1 MSAGC
6 NSCAST
12 HTKPVV
18 DATYRKV
25 LWFALVVNG
34 AMFVVEL
41 IAGALG
47 QSLALTADA
56 MDFFSDAAN
65 YAITLV
71 VLGLSL
77 SVRSKAALFKGICMG
92 LVGLYVLY
100 ASISHIIEG
109 TVPHAQVM
117 GVIGFMALITNVIVA
132 LLLFRHKDGDAN
144 RQSIWICSRNDAIAN
159 IAVMLAGA
167 GVWASQTG
175 WPDILVG
182 LGIAGL
188 GLWGAAQIIQ
198 QSLREMKETAIS
210 QENSI

>member
-6 NSCAST
+6 HSCASSHKT
-12 HTKPVV
+12 PVK
-18 DATYRKV
+18 DQAYRRV

-34 AMFVVEL
+34 AMFIVEIL
-41 IAGALG
+41 AGALG
-47 QSLALTADA
+47 QSLALSADA

-65 YAITLV
+65 YAITLI

-77 SVRSKAALFKGICMG
+77 STRSKAALFKGISMA
-92 LVGLYVLY
+92 LVGLWVLY
-100 ASISHIIEG
+100 SSLSHIIEQ

-117 GVIGFMALITNVIVA
+117 GIIGFMALLSNVVVA
-132 LLLFRHKDGDAN
+132 LLLFRFRSGDAN

-159 IAVMLAGA
+159 ICVMAAGF
-167 GVWASQTG
+167 GVWATTTG
-175 WPDILVG
+175 WPDIFVG

-198 QSLREMKETAIS
+198 QSLLEIRTHKIVAAE
-210 QENSI
+210 